1 MAGNEEDPLHSS
13 TQQRSQQ
20 PCEGQTNISIFQRR
34 KLRLQNC
41 AKSHRL
47 WKAQPGFKFRFCL
60 ALEFLHD
67 SFPGCLESQRLEIWW
82 LNWYLSCTSPPWVTS
97 RCSLIQRQQIDHN
110 MHFELGQPLC
120 LFSVNNLQHWRPPR
134 TQVAAPGTSG
144 SGVYHHGV
152 RVGWRWWRRPEGL
165 EIFSYFLC

>member
-1 MAGNEEDPLHSS
+1 MAGNEEDPLHAS

-20 PCEGQTNISIFQRR
+20 PCEVQTNISIFQRR

-82 LNWYLSCTSPPWVTS
+82 LNWYVSCTSPPWVTS
-97 RCSLIQRQQIDHN
+97 RCSLIQRQQIMVAEVWSHARHSSTMTLLFPFYLTLGEVIPPQGSLSFLIYN
-110 MHFELGQPLC
+110 MGIKC
-120 LFSVNNLQHWRPPR
+120 HW
-134 TQVAAPGTSG
+134 
-144 SGVYHHGV
+144 
-152 RVGWRWWRRPEGL
+152 
-165 EIFSYFLC
+165 